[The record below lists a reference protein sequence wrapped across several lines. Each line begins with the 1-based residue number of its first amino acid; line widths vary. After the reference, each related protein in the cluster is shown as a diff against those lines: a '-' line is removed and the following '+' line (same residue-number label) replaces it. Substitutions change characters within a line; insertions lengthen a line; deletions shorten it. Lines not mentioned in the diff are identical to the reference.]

1 MHPRRRGRRSSR
13 PRKGSFPASEE
24 ILYAEPLDFRLIGD
38 PVALVEH
45 VLETH
50 FLALVAT
57 TFSDTDPHAAPHATQ
72 VYAWNDLAD
81 REVRVE
87 PKRHLLIDIPE
98 YLRGLVDDERTE
110 KRPEGKVVISRSTT
124 GRPTYITNIKNK

>member
-72 VYAWNDLAD
+72 VYRSEEHTSELQSLM
-81 REVRVE
+81 R
-87 PKRHLLIDIPE
+87 
-98 YLRGLVDDERTE
+98 
-110 KRPEGKVVISRSTT
+110 IS
-124 GRPTYITNIKNK
+124 NAVFCWIKQKTKQ

>member
-1 MHPRRRGRRSSR
+1 MRISDWSSDVCSSDLRRRGRRSSR

-87 PKRHLLIDIPE
+87 PMRHLSRDLPE
-98 YLRGLVDDERTE
+98 
-110 KRPEGKVVISRSTT
+110 
-124 GRPTYITNIKNK
+124 

>member
-57 TFSDTDPHAAPHATQ
+57 TFSDTDPHAAPHARSEEHTSELQ
-72 VYAWNDLAD
+72 SLMRTSYAVFCLKKKKLK
-81 REVRVE
+81 
-87 PKRHLLIDIPE
+87 KRQKQ
-98 YLRGLVDDERTE
+98 DE
-110 KRPEGKVVISRSTT
+110 
-124 GRPTYITNIKNK
+124 